1 MTTDKAASD
10 LAGLQSR
17 VAGLQSRVGRR
28 LTGLGL
34 ATGGCLVNASAT
46 TWDHKSVS
54 TCV

>member
-1 MTTDKAASD
+1 MTTGKAAGD
-10 LAGLQSR
+10 FAGLR
-17 VAGLQSRVGRR
+17 SRVGRR

-46 TWDHKSVS
+46 TCDHERVS